1 LLEDKMK
8 KLRDES
14 VEVADNEAGSL
25 LPNNKRSDVLRKYE
39 NCAKVLKMTP
49 EQIREEDNEEIAQ
62 YDSSRKEFHI
72 KAFESHALGL
82 KSKIQKMICEQE
94 EFKRPTLQA
103 QRVEVVDDVV
113 SHFEDVLN
121 KHRRKEPRW
130 YNDGEW

>member
-1 LLEDKMK
+1 MK

-25 LPNNKRSDVLRKYE
+25 LLNNKRSDVLRKYE

-49 EQIREEDNEEIAQ
+49 EQIRGEDNEEIAQ

-82 KSKIQKMICEQE
+82 KSKIQKMIEQKK
-94 EFKRPTLQA
+94 FKDDKLQA
-103 QRVEVVDDVV
+103 ARVKVVDDVV
-113 SHFEDVLN
+113 SQFEDVLD
-121 KHRRKEPRW
+121 KHRRKEPKW

>member
-1 LLEDKMK
+1 MK

-82 KSKIQKMICEQE
+82 KSKIQKMIEQKK
-94 EFKRPTLQA
+94 FKDDELQEKRKNVA
-103 QRVEVVDDVV
+103 DDVV
-113 SHFEDVLN
+113 SQFGEVLR
-121 KHRRKEPRW
+121 KHRRKEPKW

>member
-1 LLEDKMK
+1 MK

-25 LPNNKRSDVLRKYE
+25 LLNNKRSDVLRKYE

-49 EQIREEDNEEIAQ
+49 EEIREEDNEEIAQ

-82 KSKIQKMICEQE
+82 KSKIQKMIEQKK
-94 EFKRPTLQA
+94 FKDDKLQA
-103 QRVEVVDDVV
+103 ARVKVVDDVV
-113 SHFEDVLN
+113 SQFEDVLN

>member
-1 LLEDKMK
+1 MK

-25 LPNNKRSDVLRKYE
+25 LLNNKRSDVLRKYE

-82 KSKIQKMICEQE
+82 KSKIQKMIEQKK
-94 EFKRPTLQA
+94 FKDDKLQA
-103 QRVEVVDDVV
+103 ARVKVVDDVV
-113 SHFEDVLN
+113 SQFEDVLN

>member
-1 LLEDKMK
+1 MK

-25 LPNNKRSDVLRKYE
+25 LLNNKRSDVLRKYE

-82 KSKIQKMICEQE
+82 KSKIQKMIEQKK
-94 EFKRPTLQA
+94 FKDDKLQA
-103 QRVEVVDDVV
+103 ARVKVVDDVV
-113 SHFEDVLN
+113 SQFEDVLN
-121 KHRRKEPRW
+121 KHRRKEPKW

>member
-1 LLEDKMK
+1 MK

-25 LPNNKRSDVLRKYE
+25 LLNNKRSDVLRKYE

-49 EQIREEDNEEIAQ
+49 EEIREEDNEEIAQ

-82 KSKIQKMICEQE
+82 KSKIQKMIEQKK
-94 EFKRPTLQA
+94 FKDDKLQA
-103 QRVEVVDDVV
+103 ARVKVVDDVV
-113 SHFEDVLN
+113 SQFEDVLN
-121 KHRRKEPRW
+121 KHRRKEPKW

>member
-1 LLEDKMK
+1 MK

-82 KSKIQKMICEQE
+82 KSKIQKMIEQKK
-94 EFKRPTLQA
+94 FKDDKLQA
-103 QRVEVVDDVV
+103 ARVKVVDDVV
-113 SHFEDVLN
+113 SQFEDVLN
-121 KHRRKEPRW
+121 KHRRKEPKW

>member
-1 LLEDKMK
+1 MK

-25 LPNNKRSDVLRKYE
+25 LLNNKRSDVLRKYE
-39 NCAKVLKMTP
+39 NCAKVLNMTP
-49 EQIREEDNEEIAQ
+49 EEIREEDNEEIAQ

-82 KSKIQKMICEQE
+82 KSKIQKMIEQKK
-94 EFKRPTLQA
+94 FKDDKLQA
-103 QRVEVVDDVV
+103 ARVKVVDDVV
-113 SHFEDVLN
+113 SQFEDVLN
-121 KHRRKEPRW
+121 KHRRKEPKW